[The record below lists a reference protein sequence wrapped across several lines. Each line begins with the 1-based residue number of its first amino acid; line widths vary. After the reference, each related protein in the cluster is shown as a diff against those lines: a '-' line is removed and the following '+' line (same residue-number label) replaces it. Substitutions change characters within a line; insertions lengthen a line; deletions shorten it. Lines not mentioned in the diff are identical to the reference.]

1 MCPIGPHDYTVEVD
15 NGYFTED
22 TYPAGRMECTPYVLC
37 RGMHART
44 EYEGLGLII
53 STLQSPTLDSTLF
66 TGLRTSRGEATGRI
80 SIDFR
85 GLTLSHMIYHP
96 TVTDLNH

>member
-1 MCPIGPHDYTVEVD
+1 MCPIGPHNYTVEVD
-15 NGYFTED
+15 NEYFTED

-53 STLQSPTLDSTLF
+53 STS
-66 TGLRTSRGEATGRI
+66 
-80 SIDFR
+80 
-85 GLTLSHMIYHP
+85 
-96 TVTDLNH
+96 VTDIGFNSLYWTPYLTR